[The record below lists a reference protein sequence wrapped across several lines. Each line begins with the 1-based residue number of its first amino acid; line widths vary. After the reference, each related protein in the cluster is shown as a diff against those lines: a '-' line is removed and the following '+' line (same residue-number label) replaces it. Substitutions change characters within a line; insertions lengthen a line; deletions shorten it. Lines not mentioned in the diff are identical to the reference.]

1 MMNAE
6 CISMSSGKHQTIT
19 DTCYIVRMKLLTNQG
34 ICFRFFMGS
43 FVCPVSFSVFTYIGV
58 TENATMKQCIT
69 NLHNISL
76 LRITFNV
83 ISKGGGAY
91 EIGSS

>member
-43 FVCPVSFSVFTYIGV
+43 FVCPEQSDLVVLSSLVCISVALSLFLPQASSVSGD
-58 TENATMKQCIT
+58 
-69 NLHNISL
+69 L
-76 LRITFNV
+76 FND
-83 ISKGGGAY
+83 A
-91 EIGSS
+91 